1 MTTIWDDL
9 KKSVKDGLSVAA
21 AKTEEYTK
29 IGKAKLDLM
38 NLNKS
43 LNAAYHDLGV
53 TVFEQ
58 ASESSKKTAPQD
70 PKVKDHVG
78 RIEKFLQD
86 IQDKEKEIEEIRR
99 VSAASVKSGGEAG
112 HTAEPGADDNPKV

>member
-1 MTTIWDDL
+1 MTPIWDDL

-21 AKTEEYTK
+21 AKTEEYTR

-53 TVFEQ
+53 TVYQQ
-58 ASESSKKTAPQD
+58 ASAETKKNAAQD
-70 PKVKDHVG
+70 PKVKDHIG
-78 RIEKFLQD
+78 RIEKLLQD
-86 IQDKEKEIEEIRR
+86 VRDKEKEIEEIRKG
-99 VSAASVKSGGEAG
+99 SAAPSKSAGESG
-112 HTAEPGADDNPKV
+112 KTTETGADVDSKA

>member
-1 MTTIWDDL
+1 MTSIWDDL

-43 LNAAYHDLGV
+43 LNAAYRELGV
-53 TVFEQ
+53 TAFNLTTEG
-58 ASESSKKTAPQD
+58 AKGDFSRD
-70 PKVKDHVG
+70 HKVQELTGQIQK
-78 RIEKFLQD
+78 LQQE
-86 IQDKEKEIEEIRR
+86 IRDKEKEIEEIRKG
-99 VSAASVKSGGEAG
+99 SASSAKSSGETPGPDDASAK
-112 HTAEPGADDNPKV
+112 

>member
-1 MTTIWDDL
+1 MTPIWDDL

-21 AKTEEYTK
+21 AKTEELTK

-43 LNAAYHDLGV
+43 LNAEYHDLGV
-53 TVFEQ
+53 TVYQQ
-58 ASESSKKTAPQD
+58 AIEPSKKTATQD

-78 RIEKFLQD
+78 RIEKLLQD
-86 IQDKEKEIEEIRR
+86 VRDKEKEIEEIRKG
-99 VSAASVKSGGEAG
+99 SAAPSKSESESGKTSE
-112 HTAEPGADDNPKV
+112 TGADDDPKA

>member
-1 MTTIWDDL
+1 MTPIWDDL

-21 AKTEEYTK
+21 AKTEEYTR

-53 TVFEQ
+53 TVYQQ
-58 ASESSKKTAPQD
+58 ASESQKKTAPQD

-78 RIEKFLQD
+78 RIEKLLQD
-86 IQDKEKEIEEIRR
+86 VRDKEKEIEEIRKG
-99 VSAASVKSGGEAG
+99 SAASSKSESDSGKTSE
-112 HTAEPGADDNPKV
+112 TGADDVPKA